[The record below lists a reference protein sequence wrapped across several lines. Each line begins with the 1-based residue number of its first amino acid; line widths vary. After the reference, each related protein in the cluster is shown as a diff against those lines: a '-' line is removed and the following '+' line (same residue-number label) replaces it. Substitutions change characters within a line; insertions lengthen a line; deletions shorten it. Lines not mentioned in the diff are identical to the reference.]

1 MPEAYGVESTSSKT
15 ARVEDIWLNPP
26 VNPEQ
31 ARTRRVLRV
40 EIVDNVHSSEARLK
54 ACILHQKRHSSKE
67 SWRDENSF
75 KLTELKAGTEV
86 RIQLGSAETLQLYRE
101 LERLYRIA
109 DDGVPRGRQ
118 RLVVADES
126 EAVIVKGAAR
136 NILEELR
143 GDAGEE
149 FWDVLSTLQPNLF
162 RAVALTKLHEIREQA
177 VAEFES
183 HLNRNDW
190 TEDDWQ
196 AFFKQNTWIFGY
208 GLSYRFLSTFEDQP
222 HYGGTLVNGS
232 GGQRGDF
239 LVASEAELRFTVL
252 VEIKKPSSLL
262 VGDTLYRNKVHLIGG
277 ELAGGIAQLQSNCR
291 TWELYGSQQEE
302 NRAVLLDAGVHTI
315 QPKGILVIGHTQ
327 QLDSVTKRTTF
338 ELFRRNLNNPEV
350 ITFDELL
357 ERARHLLLNDEKQ
370 LAASDSEEADLRF

>member
-1 MPEAYGVESTSSKT
+1 MPQAYGVESTSSKT

-26 VNPEQ
+26 ADAEQ
-31 ARTRRVLRV
+31 ARTRRILRV
-40 EIVDNVHSSEARLK
+40 EIVDNVHSTDARLK

-67 SWRDENSF
+67 PWRDENSF

-101 LERLYRIA
+101 LERLYCIA

-143 GDAGEE
+143 GDGAEE

-162 RAVALTKLHEIREQA
+162 RAVALTKLHEIREYA

-222 HYGGTLVNGS
+222 HYGGTLVGGS

-239 LVASEAELRFTVL
+239 LVVSEAELRFTVL

-262 VGDTLYRNKVHLIGG
+262 VGDALYRNKVHLIGG
-277 ELAGGIAQLQSNCR
+277 EMAGGIAQLQSNCR

-302 NRAVLLDAGVHTI
+302 NREVLSDAGVHTI

-338 ELFRRNLNNPEV
+338 ELFRRNLTNPEV

-357 ERARHLLLNDEKQ
+357 ERARHLLLNDEKH
-370 LAASDSEEADLRF
+370 LAASGSEKDDLPA